1 MYDIVYLVWCCLNLC
16 VLLEFINLIRLLQY
30 CFFFFFLYIRRPPSS
45 TLTDTLFPYTTLF
58 RSDFEQSLD
67 HLDCLERAHSTHRGA
82 ENADQGAAWCN
93 LRVRPVGIKAAE
105 AWVFARLVRFEGRQY
120 SAGQLDCRADEQ
132 IGRAHV

>member
-1 MYDIVYLVWCCLNLC
+1 MRIMDWSSDVCSSDLDFFDLTGEGIVH
-16 VLLEFINLIRLLQY
+16 RQGA
-30 CFFFFFLYIRRPPSS
+30 RQTGR
-45 TLTDTLFPYTTLF
+45 
-58 RSDFEQSLD
+58 DFEQFLD

-120 SAGQLDCRADEQ
+120 SAGQLDCRAE
-132 IGRAHV
+132 IGRASCRERGGRYV